1 MKTRAPGVVMS
12 RTETGLDSLR
22 LPTYIKTREDSVIEK
37 LYKPCLRN
45 SRTYVRGAGYFRS
58 SVFRLMTEDL
68 LNFCI
73 NNGKIVL
80 LTSTEWG
87 KDDYETT
94 MKAYADNGIRED
106 LTALLEDPDT
116 VEPARMLC
124 ALIQN
129 GNLDL
134 RVAVLRGDIYHKKL
148 GYFQDDNGRV
158 VAFSGSG
165 NETFS
170 ALKPFD
176 EGNAESFSICCNWD
190 DESWDKYGK
199 NWKDDLDAS
208 LDPNQKGTFPVVK
221 INDLDPEFIGKWEI
235 DTNLES
241 HREQARERHKRLQSK
256 WDEVYGSNGSKQT
269 STSSNIKQEKPDND
283 LDGQLRI
290 IENEDL
296 WRKQQKEGLDVWR
309 NNGMRGVLEHATGSG
324 KTITSLIAIK
334 EQTDKGN
341 NAIVL
346 VPSQPLLEQWD
357 EEFEQHLPGVTRSL
371 LGAGNSG
378 EGILN
383 EMRVEGGLVLISTLQ
398 SFRNKNV
405 IRKLDRLLN
414 QNTSEL
420 MLVVDECHRIGA
432 PSYEGICE
440 MKFPITLGLSATPE
454 RQRDEEGTSRIFKL
468 LGPVIHAFSLEDA
481 LEADLLS
488 NFDYHVEEADLTHNE
503 QQRYDELRKK
513 IKKLYSFWKNSG
525 TEMPESLEVLIFKSR
540 SIIRNAENKITK
552 AVEIINSNFEQ
563 EQHWLVYCGEGMMDE
578 IDNQLTQTMRQ
589 KPQRYW
595 SGMNRFQRKES
606 LAQFKA
612 RGGIMLAIKCLD
624 EGVDIPAISHG
635 VVLSSSKTKR
645 EWIQRRGRLL
655 RKSPGKEKSVIYDVL
670 AFPDS
675 HGEETNFVMDEVKRA
690 YEFSK
695 SCLNSTKTEA
705 KINRIMTEYN
715 ISEDDL
721 LLDPERSEDDD

>member
-1 MKTRAPGVVMS
+1 MRELSSISFPRYLNS
-12 RTETGLDSLR
+12 RE
-22 LPTYIKTREDSVIEK
+22 EDVIER

-45 SRTYVRGAGYFRS
+45 SVRYVRGAGYFRS

-68 LNFCI
+68 LDFCI
-73 NNGKIVL
+73 RGGSITL

-87 KDDYETT
+87 KQDYEVTID
-94 MKAYADNGIRED
+94 AIRDYGERGYKED
-106 LTALLEDPDT
+106 LKSLLEDPET
-116 VEPARMLC
+116 VDCTRMLC

-134 RVAVLRGDIYHKKL
+134 RVAVLRGDIYHQKK
-148 GYFQDDNGRV
+148 GYFEDDRGNTV
-158 VAFSGSG
+158 CFDGSG
-165 NETFS
+165 NETLS

-176 EGNAESFSICCNWD
+176 DGNAESYNVAW
-190 DESWDKYGK
+190 SWDQGGGWNLYGRF
-199 NWKDDLDAS
+199 WKEDLDNT
-208 LDPNQKGTFPVVK
+208 LDPNHDSTFPVVR
-221 INDLDPEFIGKWEI
+221 IDELDPEFIGKWDVEM
-235 DTNLES
+235 NLEA
-241 HREQARERHKRLQSK
+241 HRDAARERQKRLISK
-256 WDEVYGSNGSKQT
+256 WDNVYGSSGMNKT
-269 STSSNIKQEKPDND
+269 SITNNILSGEKH
-283 LDGQLRI
+283 DGIEQPLGI
-290 IENEDL
+290 IENEEL
-296 WRKQQKEGLDVWR
+296 WRDQQRDGLDIWR
-309 NNGMRGVLEHATGSG
+309 NNGKRGVLEHATGSG

-334 EQTDKGN
+334 QHTDMGG

-357 EEFEQHLPGVTRSL
+357 EEFEEHLPGVTRAL

-378 EGILN
+378 QDILS
-383 EMRVEGGLVLISTLQ
+383 EMRVGGGLVLISTLQ
-398 SFRNKNV
+398 SFRNKNI

-414 QNTSEL
+414 QNNSQL

-432 PSYEGICE
+432 PSYEGICK

-468 LGPVIHAFSLEDA
+468 LGPVIHTFSLEDA

-488 NFDYHVEEADLTHNE
+488 NFDYHIEEADLTHNE
-503 QQRYDELRKK
+503 QHQYDELRKK
-513 IKKLYSFWKNSG
+513 IKKWYALWKNSG

-655 RKSPGKEKSVIYDVL
+655 RKSPGKDKSVIYDVL

-675 HGEETNFVMDEVKRA
+675 YGEETNFVMDEVKRA